1 MGISHD
7 VGAAQLRVPRCRV
20 AVLAAVLGAAAAF
33 ASPAVADIPPVPT
46 APVLPDPEAIVAA
59 ALASVPPVVTPTPEL
74 ALPAPAPAPP
84 AVPPVPPQPE
94 SVPPA
99 EPATAAPF
107 EQAAAA
113 APPAQLP
120 AAPPVQVP
128 VEAPQT
134 APGPLPAPDA
144 PPVQTVEQ
152 GVETVTQAVQQV
164 QPVNVNISVRIDS
177 PGDNGAVSQIN
188 AAIAAAL
195 PAVSGP
201 DARYQA
207 PAPQY
212 RDPQASS
219 ATPDAPVAPVD
230 TAPAASPEAVPTES
244 WYWTWTWSCGDAIAP
259 SIELPQGYLGQIWN
273 WNWNWNCGGSNN
285 AVGNTQS
292 QLPSQYQPV
301 TSQYQPINVNISI
314 RIASPGNDG
323 AVVQA
328 NVALAMPT
336 LVPTASNYPASL
348 PVRVIATPVASVE
361 ITSAPAAPA
370 EVSSAPAEIDAAPQ
384 DLAVSDSAGKGVTP
398 IRSVLERVPSPDSRD
413 TTAAAGGSAPDAVV
427 SAEAIAALAP
437 PAPAVAAG
445 QHAKAQEAR
454 RQAHT
459 HRIAPKHAVAG
470 MLSYASIGPLGAG
483 ATDRNLL
490 PAFLFLIP
498 FLLAFADAARRVA
511 EEWKAEAADSGRR
524 REKPG

>member
-7 VGAAQLRVPRCRV
+7 VRAAQLRVPRRRV

-33 ASPAVADIPPVPT
+33 APPAVADIPPVPT

-74 ALPAPAPAPP
+74 ALPAPAPARA
-84 AVPPVPPQPE
+84 AVPTVPPQSK

-99 EPATAAPF
+99 EPATAAPLK
-107 EQAAAA
+107 QVAAAV
-113 APPAQLP
+113 PPAQMP
-120 AAPPVQVP
+120 AVPPVQAP
-128 VEAPQT
+128 VEAPQI

-152 GVETVTQAVQQV
+152 GVETVTQAVQRV
-164 QPVNVNISVRIDS
+164 RPVNVNVSVRIDS

-188 AAIAAAL
+188 AAIAAGL

-207 PAPQY
+207 PDPQY
-212 RDPQASS
+212 QDPQASS
-219 ATPDAPVAPVD
+219 ATPDTPVTPID
-230 TAPAASPEAVPTES
+230 TTSTASLGARPADS
-244 WYWTWTWSCGDAIAP
+244 WDWRWTWSCGDAIAP
-259 SIELPQGYLGQIWN
+259 SIELSSGNLGQIWN
-273 WNWNWNCGGSNN
+273 WKWNWNCGGNN
-285 AVGNTQS
+285 KAIGTTQS

-336 LVPTASNYPASL
+336 LVPTASNERSPLAM
-348 PVRVIATPVASVE
+348 VVDATPVASVE
-361 ITSAPAAPA
+361 ITSAPAAAA
-370 EVSSAPAEIDAAPQ
+370 EVSSAPTAVDAAPQ
-384 DLAVSDSAGKGVTP
+384 DLAVSDSAGKRVTP

-413 TTAAAGGSAPDAVV
+413 TSAAADGGAPVSGV

-445 QHAKAQEAR
+445 AHAKAQEER
-454 RQAHT
+454 RQAHA
-459 HRIAPKHAVAG
+459 HRIASKHAVAG
-470 MLSYASIGPLGAG
+470 ELSYASIGPLGAG
-483 ATDRNLL
+483 GPDRTPLL
-490 PAFLFLIP
+490 AFLCLTP

-511 EEWKAEAADSGRR
+511 EEWKAEAVDSGRR